1 MPERPEG
8 LPTAEELAERRRRL
22 EADLGTAKGG
32 DTDATPRPLSPEP
45 LPELSETM
53 QDIPVARASTGLV
66 AGARPGVSVQVA
78 TVFFAAGS
86 DDLDEQMIDVLS
98 QVAREQQSI
107 GGGVRVVGHGG
118 TGASADLSQRQM
130 AAIGQTLIRMGVPP
144 TRIGTE
150 LGTSGG
156 GGEADHGHA
165 VIYLDY

>member
-22 EADLGTAKGG
+22 EADLGTAQGR
-32 DTDATPRPLSPEP
+32 DSDAVPSPAAPEP
-45 LPELSETM
+45 LPELTETM
-53 QDIPVARASTGLV
+53 QDIPVARSSTGLV

-78 TVFFAAGS
+78 TVFFGVGS
-86 DDLDEQMIDVLS
+86 DDLDEQMVDVLS

-118 TGASADLSQRQM
+118 AGASTDLSQRQM

-144 TRIGTE
+144 TRIDTE
-150 LGTSGG
+150 LGAP
-156 GGEADHGHA
+156 GGETDHGHA